1 MAQDK
6 IAFVLWADR
15 FDETLAALFVA
26 ELRQPSSGAYGL
38 TLVPDLTL
46 EQALPMAHQASC
58 VVIPCGDAGLK
69 RLKNDPRLQ
78 AFLAMTCSAG
88 ATLVVNQSGV
98 PELERS
104 GCMRS
109 ELVINE
115 GGQELDS
122 LNALRQRIFTSA
134 ARPAPSAASILIEES
149 GIPRCHSHVAVQ
161 NPQSASRSACTTI
174 RASQNETP

>member
-26 ELRQPSSGAYGL
+26 ELRKAGLRVKLVSLVGQPSSGAYGL

-58 VVIPCGDAGLK
+58 VVIP
-69 RLKNDPRLQ
+69 Q

>member
-26 ELRQPSSGAYGL
+26 ELRKAGLRVKLVSLVGQPSSGAYGL

-78 AFLAMTCSAG
+78 AFLVQTHNAG
-88 ATLVVNQSGV
+88 ATFIVHQSGAAD
-98 PELERS
+98 LERCAWPFS
-104 GCMRS
+104 SKPEPVVYSDG
-109 ELVINE
+109 EDA
-115 GGQELDS
+115 LD
-122 LNALRQRIFTSA
+122 A
-134 ARPAPSAASILIEES
+134 ARRMVSAL
-149 GIPRCHSHVAVQ
+149 V
-161 NPQSASRSACTTI
+161 
-174 RASQNETP
+174 